1 MAAICP
7 DEPIGLEH
15 VEDDRLQGE
24 GKVTDV
30 EDKEEYF
37 VKPLYTYYC
46 HCGQMAM
53 ISDSPLVRMPLRKRD
68 GARVIDPKWTVAKIF
83 MENGE
88 TVYFRPEGLEQQ
100 YRKNCKQCG
109 IPLFYQHPFNLTI
122 TFIFANA
129 LLSAQDAGGINVKNE
144 EEVNK
149 VVMTKHIVNQGKVG
163 TVTISTVEEDEE
175 EIGEV

>member
-1 MAAICP
+1 M
-7 DEPIGLEH
+7 
-15 VEDDRLQGE
+15 
-24 GKVTDV
+24 
-30 EDKEEYF
+30 
-37 VKPLYTYYC
+37 
-46 HCGQMAM
+46 
-53 ISDSPLVRMPLRKRD
+53 
-68 GARVIDPKWTVAKIF
+68 
-83 MENGE
+83 
-88 TVYFRPEGLEQQ
+88 
-100 YRKNCKQCG
+100 
-109 IPLFYQHPFNLTI
+109 PLFYQHPFNLTI

>member
-88 TVYFRPEGLEQQ
+88 TVY
-100 YRKNCKQCG
+100 
-109 IPLFYQHPFNLTI
+109 
-122 TFIFANA
+122 
-129 LLSAQDAGGINVKNE
+129 VKR
-144 EEVNK
+144 
-149 VVMTKHIVNQGKVG
+149 
-163 TVTISTVEEDEE
+163 
-175 EIGEV
+175 